1 MTVSSMASV
10 ATGRAAGAADGGR
23 DLDSGHDLARL
34 AGVPCDARVD
44 EPGHPVRLGQ
54 GRRLVQP
61 PGARHMLQVDT
72 AREDAP

>member
-10 ATGRAAGAADGGR
+10 ATGRAAGAPDGGR

-44 EPGHPVRLGQ
+44 EPGHPVRLGK
-54 GRRLVQP
+54 GGDYFNRRV
-61 PGARHMLQVDT
+61 HVILQVNT